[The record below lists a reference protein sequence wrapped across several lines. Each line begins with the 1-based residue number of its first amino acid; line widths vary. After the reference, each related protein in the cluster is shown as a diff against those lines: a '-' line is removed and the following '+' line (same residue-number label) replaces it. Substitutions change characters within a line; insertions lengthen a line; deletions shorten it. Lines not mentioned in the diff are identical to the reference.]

1 MFLLGA
7 VEFIGGA
14 LLIAFTAGAAAEFG
28 MALLGEGISDMFD
41 GAIGMA
47 TGEFSLKE
55 WAIYKAIGLAAS
67 LASAGISHL
76 PSLEIKAAKF
86 SKVVEE
92 LEEAKSIFM
101 NAIKYGEAAKESAQ
115 TAMKYAGKQVLEQ
128 GTMRLVGYFG
138 EKAFDKLYEEIASY
152 RKKKLMPDLLKTF
165 TEGKLST
172 IVNKHFMSRM
182 SEEYISDNEIPS
194 VVQTNADFASELGIA
209 VVDNLVRDPNIQ
221 SYLTTAGLQL
231 FTELS
236 EKDKDF
242 VTAEDLIGAI
252 SLVEVIDSLDNLTE
266 AFIPHME
273 KKGEDFVVEFEK
285 SDHQQLQENPEASL
299 LSCGTELK
307 RHLAVQM
314 GEAYK
319 DAVTRIMHYSNM
331 DVVANHGL
339 NRTVGHFARK
349 LVSEH
354 VLHTEETYQHLLAGQ
369 HANYIRYAG
378 VHERSYTEHSE
389 ESHSDHS
396 TKQREE
402 SEHDIIAMKAEEIR
416 KSAIPGS
423 VLELRILAEQHGKS
437 LSVYLEKNGK
447 VKSDYTINREATE
460 NIELVH
466 IPPCEEYPNGHYKL
480 RGDESDTAS
489 KDSNCLY
496 RAFAKGMKP
505 HLSHDELAKIAQSM
519 REETANEIET
529 KPHLADL
536 VLRRLELQSLDK
548 GDYYARLGAGKNPTT
563 RVLKDCFK
571 EKKRGKVL
579 SVAYLQKNGV
589 LCKARRGYS
598 KRITAEKR
606 EQRVVH
612 DDSRL
617 ESLDVYM
624 EGLNFP
630 KNIGRCQTTKPLTAT
645 VKFVINGKDVS
656 KFFPMIS
663 YHVNPSEAGANA
675 SNETANAM
683 ITSRHYNIMERNI
696 WKTTANGVAMRDWIG
711 KEDFGSIAN
720 IETGPLLPED
730 FDTWFDELN
739 ENRRIQS
746 RKPISEDKKED
757 LRAFLGHMQ
766 SLEPRLYR
774 VEGYTY
780 AIKNSEG
787 KWRTL
792 EMPTDYDFMVPDSEQ
807 HIPTAKKLPTIK
819 LRA

>member
-1 MFLLGA
+1 M
-7 VEFIGGA
+7 
-14 LLIAFTAGAAAEFG
+14 
-28 MALLGEGISDMFD
+28 
-41 GAIGMA
+41 
-47 TGEFSLKE
+47 
-55 WAIYKAIGLAAS
+55 
-67 LASAGISHL
+67 
-76 PSLEIKAAKF
+76 
-86 SKVVEE
+86 
-92 LEEAKSIFM
+92 
-101 NAIKYGEAAKESAQ
+101 
-115 TAMKYAGKQVLEQ
+115 
-128 GTMRLVGYFG
+128 
-138 EKAFDKLYEEIASY
+138 
-152 RKKKLMPDLLKTF
+152 
-165 TEGKLST
+165 
-172 IVNKHFMSRM
+172 
-182 SEEYISDNEIPS
+182 
-194 VVQTNADFASELGIA
+194 
-209 VVDNLVRDPNIQ
+209 VRDPNIQ

-231 FTELS
+231 FAQLS
-236 EKDKDF
+236 EKDKRF
-242 VTAEDLIGAI
+242 ATAEALIGAI
-252 SLVEVIDSLDNLTE
+252 SLVKVKASLDHLTE

-273 KKGEDFVVEFEK
+273 KKGEEFVVEFEK

-319 DAVTRIMHYSNM
+319 DAVTRILHNNM

-354 VLHTEETYQHLLAGQ
+354 VLHTEETFQHLLAGQ

-378 VHERSYTEHSE
+378 VHERSHTEHSE

-402 SEHDIIAMKAEEIR
+402 SEHDIIAKKAEEIR
-416 KSAIPGS
+416 KSATPGS

-437 LSVYLEKNGK
+437 VSVYLEKNGK

-489 KDSNCLY
+489 KDSSCLY

-519 REETANEIET
+519 REETADEVAKNL
-529 KPHLADL
+529 HLADL
-536 VLRRLELQSLDK
+536 VLRRLELESLDK
-548 GDYYARLGAGKNPTT
+548 GDYYARLGAGKNATT
-563 RVLKDCFK
+563 RVLKGCFK
-571 EKKRGKVL
+571 EKKWGKEL
-579 SVAYLQKNGV
+579 SVTYLQKNSV
-589 LCKARRGYS
+589 LCKARRVYS
-598 KRITAEKR
+598 KKITAEKR
-606 EQRVVH
+606 EQRVVY

-624 EGLNFP
+624 KGLNFP
-630 KNIGRCQTTKPLTAT
+630 RNIGRCQTTKPLTAT
-645 VKFVINGKDVS
+645 VKFVINGEDVS

-683 ITSRHYNIMERNI
+683 ITSRHYNIMERYI
-696 WKTTANGVAMRDWIG
+696 WKTTANGEAMRDWIG
-711 KEDFGSIAN
+711 KEDFESIAN
-720 IETGPLLPED
+720 VKTGPLLPED

-746 RKPISEDKKED
+746 RKPISEAKKDD
-757 LRAFLGHMQ
+757 LRAFLEHMQ

-807 HIPTAKKLPTIK
+807 HIPTAKKLPTIEIK
-819 LRA
+819 DVVGGHIFGKPPQYQDTSDLNPTPTQKKKFNGACSTPMPRKSQRKKVVNVLDYYNERKKRKAGKKG